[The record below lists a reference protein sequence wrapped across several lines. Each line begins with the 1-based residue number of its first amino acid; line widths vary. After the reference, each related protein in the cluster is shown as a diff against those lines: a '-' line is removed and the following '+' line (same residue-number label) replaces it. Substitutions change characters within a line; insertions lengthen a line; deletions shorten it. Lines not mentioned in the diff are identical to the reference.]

1 MHPLSSSFST
11 RNPNTRALNQV
22 LFTAFLRRYVSL
34 QQPGAPSMAP
44 QLSLLPISSPRSDSF
59 SLPAPAART
68 AAACS
73 AACHYRWP
81 KVPSTRCSLHV
92 RYAHDS
98 IAAVLF
104 LLLIVTAS
112 YAQAPWAPL
121 VSYGLVGKCTQVA
134 RSPCCSSA
142 SVPTSSRA
150 AQPTLVRST
159 SPCIYVCYT
168 HSTIAPQARPPR
180 SSSVLA
186 THTSMCYMRTTCM
199 CICRSCA
206 ERHACSSHMCG
217 AALNCA
223 VQP

>member
-1 MHPLSSSFST
+1 MAAQPAPL
-11 RNPNTRALNQV
+11 QW
-22 LFTAFLRRYVSL
+22 LFLGGEWPL
-34 QQPGAPSMAP
+34 LAPSPVAVISSATGFVRNGDGALTFADILAP
-44 QLSLLPISSPRSDSF
+44 QRRRQRACEAGHSDHSRMRCGMPLPQAKSPH
-59 SLPAPAART
+59 PA
-68 AAACS
+68 
-73 AACHYRWP
+73 
-81 KVPSTRCSLHV
+81 RCSLQ
-92 RYAHDS
+92 RAARRSSTYDAHDS

-217 AALNCA
+217 AALT
-223 VQP
+223 